1 MWIFSPLLSNDP
13 FDLFQ
18 NISQSFILFLAA
30 LVFCFIG
37 SVSYS
42 QKEAS
47 VSILTNTTIL
57 SQCCCIVCIFLALLK
72 TCLLSLCY
80 GLVLDF
86 LLPLWTLTFFFC
98 SILFPVNVRHSTQN
112 TKVLPLTL
120 ILNILFSWI
129 IVHVSLRV
137 TFSENATALMFMW
150 IVSNSVFSHTFL
162 LKYRYIFLVA
172 YCTCSFGCP
181 AVFSVFM
188 YLSLTLVLTLCLSYS
203 PFLLMVPPFFQI
215 LWLKI

>member
-1 MWIFSPLLSNDP
+1 MPLIFMLWPCLGLPSTSL
-13 FDLFQ
+13 
-18 NISQSFILFLAA
+18 
-30 LVFCFIG
+30 
-37 SVSYS
+37 
-42 QKEAS
+42 
-47 VSILTNTTIL
+47 NT
-57 SQCCCIVCIFLALLK
+57 
-72 TCLLSLCY
+72 Y
-80 GLVLDF
+80 
-86 LLPLWTLTFFFC
+86 FFFC
-98 SILFPVNVRHSTQN
+98 SILFPVSVRHSTQN

-188 YLSLTLVLTLCLSYS
+188 YLSLTLVLTWPYV
-203 PFLLMVPPFFQI
+203 FLTLHFY
-215 LWLKI
+215 